1 VVEVAESSL
10 AFDREHKASLYA
22 RAGVEDYWLV
32 NLIDR
37 VLEVHRVPAPD
48 PAALYGWHYRSVTRV
63 APPGAVAPLAFPVA
77 EIAVSDLLPRRP

>member
-1 VVEVAESSL
+1 MVEVAESSL

-37 VLEVHRVPAPD
+37 VLEVHRV
-48 PAALYGWHYRSVTRV
+48 
-63 APPGAVAPLAFPVA
+63 APPGAVAPLAFPAA